1 MSSLPALIRLAH
13 PLPTTLNAVVAA
25 GLTLVAGGR
34 VDQAALAAITM
45 LGIHTSIGA
54 LNDLLDRGTDHG
66 RVEKPLATGE
76 VSERTARTVIATG
89 AAIGL
94 GAASMLGA
102 LSLQIA
108 ALGATLGYLYDVGI
122 KRTWASFLPFA
133 FGVALIPLFAWSA
146 AGREPSLHILLLS
159 VAAIPGGSALALQN
173 ALADFSLDVAAG
185 MRSVVVRIGE
195 RNARVAAALLHS
207 TAWLIIQTSGSEIGV
222 TQTIGGALLAAGLAL
237 GWSAS
242 VRVRRRGWEISAIG
256 LASCAFGL
264 ALAH

>member
-25 GLTLVAGGR
+25 GLTLAAGGR

-45 LGIHTSIGA
+45 LGVHTSIGA
-54 LNDLLDRGTDHG
+54 LNDLLDRSTDRG
-66 RVEKPLATGE
+66 RAEKPLATGE
-76 VSERTARTVIATG
+76 VRERTARTVIATG

-133 FGVALIPLFAWSA
+133 LGVSLIPLFAWSA
-146 AGREPSLHILLLS
+146 ASREPSLHILLLS
-159 VAAIPGGSALALQN
+159 AAAIPGGSALALQN
-173 ALADFSLDVAAG
+173 ALADFSLDAAAG

-195 RNARVAAALLHS
+195 RAARAAAALLHL
-207 TAWLIIQTSGSEIGV
+207 TAWLIIMNSGASIVATQAIGA
-222 TQTIGGALLAAGLAL
+222 TLLAVGISL
-237 GWSAS
+237 GWSTS
-242 VRVRRRGWEISAIG
+242 VYVRRRGWEISALG
-256 LASCAFGL
+256 LACCAFGL